1 MKQKKTINGT
11 EQVVEEF
18 EPYKPICLANIYGME
33 EVLGDRCI
41 PLIIDKSSRLDIMK
55 LLEDFKDNYT
65 IKKITTL
72 ISEGSVV
79 WCSYFAVQKGIQNWN
94 IYVKNKYRY
103 IYTLTTL
110 TTQTTET
117 TQEKYLEM
125 FNKIDATCING
136 RNLELFFPLM
146 YISRFIS
153 EDAFDSL
160 LLIASNLNKEK
171 RKEEMIESK
180 DVSLIEFV
188 SKLPITEDISNYRSM
203 KLITEAFRNYVGNLE
218 EKNDEWLNEKW
229 IGRSLKRLGLIVD
242 KRRMAYG
249 VEITLD
255 INKAKKNME
264 MFK

>member
-1 MKQKKTINGT
+1 
-11 EQVVEEF
+11 
-18 EPYKPICLANIYGME
+18 
-33 EVLGDRCI
+33 
-41 PLIIDKSSRLDIMK
+41 
-55 LLEDFKDNYT
+55 
-65 IKKITTL
+65 
-72 ISEGSVV
+72 
-79 WCSYFAVQKGIQNWN
+79 VQEGIQNWN

-125 FNKIDATCING
+125 FNKIDATGING